1 MPALFRLYLT
11 FPWAALGVVGAML
24 LQLAFALGFP
34 IGARVVVD
42 TAIGGGDLRVLALAL
57 AALGAGFLLSTAA
70 AVSQDRLTANNASRL
85 VQRVRG
91 GVFGEVLSAPDRVL
105 TTRSPADVL
114 SRFANDVAAVEG
126 AVVRGVPSATLHSLL
141 AGTSVA
147 LLFITD
153 WRLGVACT
161 LASPL
166 VLLGPRLLGR
176 RAVDASE
183 RKKSQEARALDH
195 VHSTVHAWPVIHAF
209 RQRPAVLTRY
219 RETSERLRA
228 ASARANFLAAL
239 LGRVSTLGVMLLVL
253 IAVALGS
260 ALAVRGQISLGA
272 LLAAVA
278 LLFNLEAAAVGLTA
292 AIPLLLQGAAG
303 WRRIA
308 ELRGGQ
314 VPVGVP
320 PALAAASAAAPP
332 VQPLSVQQ
340 RIALVGLTLTT
351 SEGQAIVDAV
361 SAELTAGQLVVLL
374 GASGS
379 GKTSLI
385 ELLAGVRTATGGEVL
400 LDDTPAGQLDQER
413 LLESVGVAFQAPQL
427 LPGTVADNIRVG
439 RQAAD
444 DEEVAA
450 AARAAQI
457 YDAIAELPAGFD
469 TEVGGEAPLSGGE
482 VQRIALARALVRRP
496 ALLLLDEATGALDP
510 LTEQGVVATIRSLA
524 PPTTVLWATHHVSHA
539 AAADHVLVMERGRL
553 VEQGSH
559 NRLLGAKGVYA
570 RLWHSQQG
578 FHLSDDGSGATVD
591 GARLADIPLL
601 STLPRRYLRQ
611 IAGRFVSRVFEPDQV
626 IVAEGGAG
634 SHFYLI
640 ARGQVEIVRGPDQ
653 GRPVATLDSGAFFGE
668 VSLLTGEP
676 ANATVRSVERTV
688 CLALSRERFL
698 ELIAE
703 SPRLE
708 AAIRPVMEE
717 RRLHRGDGGADR
729 RSAAG
734 AR

>member
-70 AVSQDRLTANNASRL
+70 AVSQDRLTANTASRL

-126 AVVRGVPSATLHSLL
+126 AVVRGVPSVTLHSLL

-303 WRRIA
+303 WR
-308 ELRGGQ
+308 
-314 VPVGVP
+314 
-320 PALAAASAAAPP
+320 SC
-332 VQPLSVQQ
+332 
-340 RIALVGLTLTT
+340 
-351 SEGQAIVDAV
+351 
-361 SAELTAGQLVVLL
+361 
-374 GASGS
+374 
-379 GKTSLI
+379 
-385 ELLAGVRTATGGEVL
+385 
-400 LDDTPAGQLDQER
+400 
-413 LLESVGVAFQAPQL
+413 
-427 LPGTVADNIRVG
+427 
-439 RQAAD
+439 AAD
-444 DEEVAA
+444 
-450 AARAAQI
+450 RC
-457 YDAIAELPAGFD
+457 P
-469 TEVGGEAPLSGGE
+469 SGC
-482 VQRIALARALVRRP
+482 RR
-496 ALLLLDEATGALDP
+496 
-510 LTEQGVVATIRSLA
+510 R
-524 PPTTVLWATHHVSHA
+524 W
-539 AAADHVLVMERGRL
+539 
-553 VEQGSH
+553 
-559 NRLLGAKGVYA
+559 
-570 RLWHSQQG
+570 
-578 FHLSDDGSGATVD
+578 
-591 GARLADIPLL
+591 
-601 STLPRRYLRQ
+601 PRRLR
-611 IAGRFVSRVFEPDQV
+611 RHPRYSR
-626 IVAEGGAG
+626 
-634 SHFYLI
+634 
-640 ARGQVEIVRGPDQ
+640 
-653 GRPVATLDSGAFFGE
+653 
-668 VSLLTGEP
+668 
-676 ANATVRSVERTV
+676 
-688 CLALSRERFL
+688 SRCSS
-698 ELIAE
+698 A
-703 SPRLE
+703 SPSF
-708 AAIRPVMEE
+708 A
-717 RRLHRGDGGADR
+717 
-729 RSAAG
+729 
-734 AR
+734 